1 MKTSV
6 LFGWIGTL
14 TILAGP
20 AIGQTP
26 PAATPSNAP
35 ARQNNSADADVVQL
49 SEFQVRESTDRGYA
63 AQYTLGGSRINMEI
77 SKTPIS
83 VVVFNEEFR
92 YDTAS
97 LDIQEIARFS
107 AGVTGSANIGSG
119 QLSLRGQ
126 NLSGSTFRDG
136 IPGNTNAGEAPD
148 YVDLSTVERVEVIKG
163 PAGTLFGAHSSGGMV
178 NYVTKRPKR
187 TRQTTL
193 YGMTQPNRHLFRLEA
208 DDSRPLGGGWAYRA
222 ILAYQEGTTLIGTRN
237 DVRNGQIALSKTT
250 RWASFLVRVSRM
262 KREWLNSGP
271 WFVDVANN
279 VSTFRDITQPTGE
292 VDGVRHHNSTGLDLE
307 AEFKVNLG
315 GLVVKNRLVGRYT
328 DSMMDTYNYSS
339 GEANHRFLNAAGV
352 AFGTAAN
359 SRLDDP
365 RLVTIEA
372 TRAANL
378 REFDQAVWAI
388 NYDAVVEFT
397 TGPAA
402 HKALIYG
409 EATQTKRD
417 AGIYSATYAPINLM
431 APVYYFP
438 NTAARRGPW
447 IISSNMHF
455 ETFGYAVA
463 VQDNISLW
471 QERLI
476 LVAGA
481 RYDYAINDTLN
492 KITQR
497 YTRADDSRDGVT
509 HKWAA
514 VYRPR
519 DDLTLYYNFS
529 ETFQPTSTNIGGVV
543 LPNIESTNHELGV
556 KVALADGRLSATA
569 SYFDITTDNLVI
581 GVPVVIPATGAIT
594 TQSLPVGR
602 RDVEGWEADFTANLG
617 KGVSLL
623 GGIGQL
629 RSRTETGLRARGV
642 ADGLNYRI
650 FGRWNLPQFTTG
662 TWFVGAGYEHTGK
675 RPVDTLATYLLP
687 DMDIYD
693 ALVGWRHRGLTLQAN
708 IGNVFDKIVPR
719 AGTTRA
725 DIMPTEPRSIRLS
738 ARWTF

>member
-1 MKTSV
+1 M
-6 LFGWIGTL
+6 
-14 TILAGP
+14 
-20 AIGQTP
+20 
-26 PAATPSNAP
+26 
-35 ARQNNSADADVVQL
+35 
-49 SEFQVRESTDRGYA
+49 
-63 AQYTLGGSRINMEI
+63 
-77 SKTPIS
+77 
-83 VVVFNEEFR
+83 
-92 YDTAS
+92 
-97 LDIQEIARFS
+97 
-107 AGVTGSANIGSG
+107 
-119 QLSLRGQ
+119 
-126 NLSGSTFRDG
+126 
-136 IPGNTNAGEAPD
+136 
-148 YVDLSTVERVEVIKG
+148 
-163 PAGTLFGAHSSGGMV
+163 
-178 NYVTKRPKR
+178 
-187 TRQTTL
+187 
-193 YGMTQPNRHLFRLEA
+193 
-208 DDSRPLGGGWAYRA
+208 
-222 ILAYQEGTTLIGTRN
+222 
-237 DVRNGQIALSKTT
+237 
-250 RWASFLVRVSRM
+250 
-262 KREWLNSGP
+262 
-271 WFVDVANN
+271 
-279 VSTFRDITQPTGE
+279 
-292 VDGVRHHNSTGLDLE
+292 
-307 AEFKVNLG
+307 
-315 GLVVKNRLVGRYT
+315 
-328 DSMMDTYNYSS
+328 
-339 GEANHRFLNAAGV
+339 
-352 AFGTAAN
+352 
-359 SRLDDP
+359 
-365 RLVTIEA
+365 
-372 TRAANL
+372 
-378 REFDQAVWAI
+378 WAI

-463 VQDNISLW
+463 AQDNISLW

-519 DDLTLYYNFS
+519 NDLTLYYNFS

-543 LPNIESTNHELGV
+543 LPNIESTNHEFGV
-556 KVALADGRLSATA
+556 KVTLADGRLSATA

-623 GGIGQL
+623 GGIGRL
-629 RSRTETGLRARGV
+629 KSRTETGLRARGV

-675 RPVDTLATYLLP
+675 RPVDTLATYLMP
-687 DMDIYD
+687 NMDIYD

-725 DIMPTEPRSIRLS
+725 DIMPTEPRSVRLS